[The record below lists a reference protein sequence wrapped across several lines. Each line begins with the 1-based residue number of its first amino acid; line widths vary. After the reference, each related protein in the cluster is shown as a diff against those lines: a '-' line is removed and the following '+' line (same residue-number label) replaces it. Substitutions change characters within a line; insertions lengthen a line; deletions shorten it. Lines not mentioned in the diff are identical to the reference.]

1 MSSDS
6 PYHIRAYK
14 DSDFEAV
21 CELFQQNSPSYFD
34 PKELKELQDYLQ
46 HKKEDYF
53 VIEINN
59 SLIACGGINYFTDEH
74 IARLS
79 WDIVHPEFQGAGF
92 GSLLVNYRMNLLKEN
107 TSIRRIVVRT
117 SQLTSKFYEKKGF
130 KLILTKDHFW
140 ADNFH
145 LHQLEKLN

>member
-1 MSSDS
+1 MSSES
-6 PYHIRAYK
+6 PYHLRSYK
-14 DSDFEAV
+14 ESDFEAV
-21 CELFQQNSPSYFD
+21 CELFKLNSPYYFA
-34 PKELKELQDYLQ
+34 PKEFAELQDYLQ

-59 SLIACGGINYFTDEH
+59 SLIACGGINYFPDEH

-92 GSLLVNYRMNLLKEN
+92 GTLLVKHRMNLLKDN
-107 TSIRRIVVRT
+107 SNIKSIVVRT

-130 KLILTKDHFW
+130 QLVQTKDHFW